1 MAIDERAARDPFIR
15 QFFERIPADLR
26 ATFTSPQ
33 LAALKMIF
41 GESTG
46 AGHAVDIRLEAPMPL
61 GKRKRLYVVAL
72 SGLDHRG
79 GNRIGERGI
88 VGFLWRTIKRLIVAL
103 IIVSFLLA
111 ILYLLT

>member
-26 ATFTSPQ
+26 GTFTSPQ

-46 AGHAVDIRLEAPMPL
+46 AGHAVDIRVEAPLPL
-61 GKRKRLYVVAL
+61 GKKKRLYMVVL
-72 SGLDHRG
+72 SGTDHRG
-79 GNRIGERGI
+79 GKRIGKRGLF
-88 VGFLWRTIKRLIVAL
+88 GFLVRSFKRLIVAL
-103 IIVSFLLA
+103 IVLSFLLA
-111 ILYLLT
+111 ILFLLT